1 MIHLLTIIDYIFVAI
16 IKQMSEVK
24 TTQEKTEDVLSLHI
38 TPGPHMEVKRTHTR
52 SI

>member
-1 MIHLLTIIDYIFVAI
+1 MIHLLTIIDYIFVVRSQNNT
-16 IKQMSEVK
+16 KEE
-24 TTQEKTEDVLSLHI
+24 EKTEDVLSLHI